1 MLILILIDVQYL
13 QNVVFSI
20 KNGSNFS
27 NHSSS
32 DSPHP
37 IKKVNLAK
45 FSIPAPY
52 ESIWKTLTLIIKKD
66 EINLYFSGELN

>member
-1 MLILILIDVQYL
+1 MFPVDSLPPEFYFLQDATHPRHGNIDLIDVQYL
-13 QNVVFSI
+13 KNVVFSI

-52 ESIWKTLTLIIKKD
+52 
-66 EINLYFSGELN
+66 